1 MEAIQPLYSAATR
14 VVDEVEFFASER
26 PRSLRNVLVH
36 RSVFQPK
43 RGESRFAR
51 LVIRAEHDD
60 KITGSR
66 LCNGIIDQTG
76 CIGNVIDQSE
86 MNVQIRLNVTKVGN
100 VFKSRSF
107 ADDDVDRFPAGMRH
121 DQVASDSS
129 DDFACDFHKVRALND
144 SSNKLERDDSRFFRI
159 GRNASVAQR
168 TSAFRGLTYEQ
179 SRPSVNRHIN
189 FDNALLA
196 ACDRLHGRTIR
207 ACATMLAYG
216 AAIGCVWFL
225 CIAWRAGAL

>member
-36 RSVFQPK
+36 RSVFQPE
-43 RGESRFAR
+43 RGESRIAR
-51 LVIRAEHDD
+51 LVIGAEHDD

-100 VFKSRSF
+100 VSKSRSF
-107 ADDDVDRFPAGMRH
+107 ADDALIVFLPA
-121 DQVASDSS
+121 
-129 DDFACDFHKVRALND
+129 
-144 SSNKLERDDSRFFRI
+144 
-159 GRNASVAQR
+159 
-168 TSAFRGLTYEQ
+168 
-179 SRPSVNRHIN
+179 
-189 FDNALLA
+189 
-196 ACDRLHGRTIR
+196 
-207 ACATMLAYG
+207 
-216 AAIGCVWFL
+216 
-225 CIAWRAGAL
+225 